1 MWQNEKRSLG
11 WKTRGEIEERPLE
24 VGSRLNLG
32 KRESTR
38 LTKCCAGS
46 LRSGNVSAWRRAN
59 RSIQYS
65 EGPLVHVHLRGQVQ
79 INLVPRAELTIRSK
93 KGSDTTC
100 KWHKECH
107 TILTTSNN
115 NGDITSTTNW
125 RETAWDQYLSELLWY
140 ASECKHSGFWA
151 HFTNRG
157 SRTERN
163 RAAWLFWNAG
173 RTTGRTWRDWST
185 EWSVA
190 ASPRLWTAGWSQNG
204 AVYGPCRTQRPQF
217 NFDLAL
223 NRSIS
228 NLNDLELP
236 GNAFTPPHTTT
247 KGRQNSL
254 SLLSPLWKSF
264 KYI

>member
-1 MWQNEKRSLG
+1 MLCRLTEKRQRQCLAPGKQIHSILG
-11 WKTRGEIEERPLE
+11 RSSRTRALERTSTNQPCTSCRADNPLP
-24 VGSRLNLG
+24 
-32 KRESTR
+32 KRE
-38 LTKCCAGS
+38 
-46 LRSGNVSAWRRAN
+46 
-59 RSIQYS
+59 
-65 EGPLVHVHLRGQVQ
+65 
-79 INLVPRAELTIRSK
+79 
-93 KGSDTTC
+93 
-100 KWHKECH
+100 WHNMQMTQRMTQK
-107 TILTTSNN
+107 SNN

-173 RTTGRTWRDWST
+173 RTTDGTWRDCT

-204 AVYGPCRTQRPQF
+204 AVYGPCRTQTPQF

-236 GNAFTPPHTTT
+236 GNAFTLPHTTM